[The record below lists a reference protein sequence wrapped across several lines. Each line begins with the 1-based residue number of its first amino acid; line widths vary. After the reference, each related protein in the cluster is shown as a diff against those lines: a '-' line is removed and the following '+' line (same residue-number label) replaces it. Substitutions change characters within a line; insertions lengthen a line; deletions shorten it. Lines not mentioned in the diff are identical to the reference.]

1 MTGRPEA
8 ATQSR
13 LYVLLILTLVYA
25 FNHIDRQVL
34 VILLE
39 PIRQDLKLEDWHLGL
54 LSGIGFAA
62 VYATVG
68 IPVAIWADRGVRRDI
83 VALSLGVW
91 SFMTVLSGFA
101 QSFWHLLVARMGVG
115 LGEAGGTPPATSMI
129 ADLYPPAQRA
139 TALGVYTLG
148 IGLGILAGFPLGGL
162 VYEAFGWRAAFLV
175 AGAPGLLL
183 AIVFRLTVKEPRRGG
198 SDRIEA
204 EAARPS
210 VLSTFSFMLS
220 QPSFLWLLAGCMLIC
235 VSANAF
241 LAWTSP
247 LLIRTYGVSVGE
259 VSLALGLLVGGLGGL
274 GAVLIGMLCDR
285 LSKRDL
291 RWRPWTILICAII
304 ALPFAWAFLHAPSIE
319 FAYLMNAVPA
329 FVGLIY
335 ASIAYTAAQELV
347 GIRMRATAS
356 AFTLFCLTLLGI
368 GGGPTLVG
376 FLSTHFASE
385 DSGTSLRRALEL
397 MLVFNALSIVC
408 LFLSSLTYRR
418 DAERAAV
425 GGSPMGKGFYK
436 GGVQPQKE
444 REQEA
449 VR

>member
-1 MTGRPEA
+1 MTDTARARP
-8 ATQSR
+8 QSR
-13 LYVLLILTLVYA
+13 FYVLAILTLVYA

-39 PIRQDLKLEDWHLGL
+39 PIRTDLKLEDWHLGL

-83 VALSLGVW
+83 VALSLAIW
-91 SFMTVLSGFA
+91 SSMTVFSGFA
-101 QSFWHLLVARMGVG
+101 QNYWQLMLARMGVG

-129 ADLYPPAQRA
+129 SDLYPPSQRA

-148 IGLGILAGFPLGGL
+148 IGLGVLAGFPLGGL
-162 VYEAFGWRAAFLV
+162 VYELYGWRAAFFF
-175 AGAPGLLL
+175 AGAPGLIL
-183 AIVFRLTVKEPRRGG
+183 AVIVWLTVREPQRSVAG
-198 SDRIEA
+198 
-204 EAARPS
+204 ARPADTLPT
-210 VLSTFSFMLS
+210 VGETFRFMLS
-220 QPSFLWLLAGCMLIC
+220 QPAFLWLLAGCMLIC

-247 LLIRTYGVSVGE
+247 LLIRTYNVSVGD

-274 GAVLIGMLCDR
+274 GAIVIGMICDR

-291 RWRPWTILICAII
+291 RWRPWIIAICAAI
-304 ALPFAWAFLHAPSIE
+304 ALPFAWLFLHAPALHD
-319 FAYLMNAVPA
+319 AYLLNAIPA

-347 GIRMRATAS
+347 GMRMRATAS

-376 FLSTHFASE
+376 FLSSFFAH
-385 DSGTSLRRALEL
+385 DGPALSLRRALEF
-397 MLVFNALSIVC
+397 MLLFNAASILC
-408 LFLSSLTYRR
+408 LFMSALSYRR
-418 DAERAAV
+418 DAERARLI
-425 GGSPMGKGFYK
+425 G
-436 GGVQPQKE
+436 
-444 REQEA
+444 
-449 VR
+449 

>member
-1 MTGRPEA
+1 MTDPSV
-8 ATQSR
+8 TQSQSR
-13 LYVLLILTLVYA
+13 YYVLLILTLVYA
-25 FNHIDRQVL
+25 FNHVDRQVL

-39 PIRQDLKLEDWHLGL
+39 PIRGDLKLEDWHLGL
-54 LSGIGFAA
+54 LSGLGFAA

-83 VALSLGVW
+83 VALSLAVW
-91 SFMTVLSGFA
+91 SLMTVLSGIA
-101 QSFWHLLVARMGVG
+101 QTYWHLMLARMGVG

-129 ADLYPPAQRA
+129 ADLYPPSQRA

-148 IGLGILAGFPLGGL
+148 IGLGILAGFPLGGYI
-162 VYEAFGWRAAFLV
+162 YELYGWRTAFFV
-175 AGAPGLLL
+175 AGAPGLML
-183 AIVFRLTVKEPRRGG
+183 ALVVWLTVKEPKRGL
-198 SDRIEA
+198 SEA
-204 EAARPS
+204 RNATVKPDIKK
-210 VLSTFSFMLS
+210 TFAFMLS

-247 LLIRTYGVSVGE
+247 LLMRTYQVSVGQ

-274 GAVLIGMLCDR
+274 GAILIGMICDR

-291 RWRPWTILICAII
+291 RWRPWIILACAIV
-304 ALPFAWAFLHAPSIE
+304 ALPFAWGFLHAPTLE
-319 FAYLMNAVPA
+319 AAYMFNAVPS

-347 GIRMRATAS
+347 GVTMRATAS

-376 FLSTHFASE
+376 FLSSYFASE
-385 DSGTSLRRALEL
+385 GPANSLRKALEIIL
-397 MLVFNALSIVC
+397 LFNAASVGC
-408 LFLSSLTYRR
+408 LFMSSLTYRR
-418 DAERAAV
+418 DAERAKFA
-425 GGSPMGKGFYK
+425 
-436 GGVQPQKE
+436 
-444 REQEA
+444 
-449 VR
+449 

>member
-1 MTGRPEA
+1 MTDTSI
-8 ATQSR
+8 TQSQSR
-13 LYVLLILTLVYA
+13 YYVLLILTLVYA
-25 FNHIDRQVL
+25 FNHVDRQVL

-39 PIRQDLKLEDWHLGL
+39 PIRGDLKLEDWHLGL
-54 LSGIGFAA
+54 LSGLGFAA

-83 VALSLGVW
+83 VALSLAVW
-91 SFMTVLSGFA
+91 SMMTVLSGLA
-101 QSFWHLLVARMGVG
+101 QNYWHLMLARMGVG

-129 ADLYPPAQRA
+129 ADLYPPSQRA

-148 IGLGILAGFPLGGL
+148 IGLGILAGFPLGGYI
-162 VYEAFGWRAAFLV
+162 YELYGWRAAFFV
-175 AGAPGLLL
+175 AGAPGLVL
-183 AIVFRLTVKEPRRGG
+183 ALIVWLTVKEPKRGV
-198 SDRIEA
+198 SEA
-204 EAARPS
+204 RDATVKPGIKK
-210 VLSTFSFMLS
+210 TFAFMLS

-247 LLIRTYGVSVGE
+247 LLMRTYHVSVGQ

-274 GAVLIGMLCDR
+274 GAILIGMICDH

-291 RWRPWTILICAII
+291 RWRPWIILVCAIV
-304 ALPFAWAFLHAPSIE
+304 ALPFAWSFLHAPTIE
-319 FAYLMNAVPA
+319 AAYMFNAVPS

-347 GIRMRATAS
+347 GVSMRATAS

-376 FLSTHFASE
+376 FLSSYFASE
-385 DSGTSLRRALEL
+385 GPANSLRKALEIIL
-397 MLVFNALSIVC
+397 LFNAASVGC
-408 LFLSSLTYRR
+408 LFMSSFTYRH
-418 DAERAAV
+418 DAERAKLA
-425 GGSPMGKGFYK
+425 
-436 GGVQPQKE
+436 
-444 REQEA
+444 
-449 VR
+449 